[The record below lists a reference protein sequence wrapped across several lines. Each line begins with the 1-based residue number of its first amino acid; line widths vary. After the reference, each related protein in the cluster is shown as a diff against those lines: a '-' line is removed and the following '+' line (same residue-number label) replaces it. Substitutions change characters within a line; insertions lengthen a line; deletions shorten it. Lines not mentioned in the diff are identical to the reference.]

1 MRACMR
7 VEGEIAVSRE
17 GPVTRFLS
25 PRLWSVAQASP
36 LSSLS
41 VSQSEMA
48 EPRVYMGTFA
58 TGHTPMVGTT
68 AIQFSENTYH
78 EFIEEYKNA
87 HGMSERSRNKTTAP
101 AFALGVGVQ

>member
-1 MRACMR
+1 
-7 VEGEIAVSRE
+7 
-17 GPVTRFLS
+17 
-25 PRLWSVAQASP
+25 
-36 LSSLS
+36 
-41 VSQSEMA
+41 MA

-101 AFALGVGVQ
+101 AFALGVRVQ